1 MKSKSNIRWVV
12 KVVLISVAA
21 SMAFT
26 LASTEVMGRTGYII
40 SFAVLAAFII
50 IGLIF
55 DIVGVAVTVAAEA
68 PFHSMATRRE
78 RGAQEAIRLI
88 KSADRVASFCNDVI
102 GDVTGIVSGATAGMI
117 AARLAESFTA
127 GDILLPLLISG
138 VVTGLTV
145 GGKAVGKNAAIKNS
159 TKIVLKV
166 GKCIN
171 FLRFRPNSR

>member
-12 KVVLISVAA
+12 KVVLISVFA

-26 LASTEVMGRTGYII
+26 LASTEVMGRAGNII
-40 SFAVLAAFII
+40 AFSVLAAFII

-55 DIVGVAVTVAAEA
+55 DVVGVAVTVAAEA

-102 GDVTGIVSGATAGMI
+102 GDVTGIVSGAMAGMI
-117 AARLAESFTA
+117 AARLVEGFVA
-127 GDILLPLLISG
+127 GDIWLPLLISG
-138 VVTGLTV
+138 GVTGLTV
-145 GGKAVGKNAAIKNS
+145 GGKAIGKNFAITNS

-171 FLRFRPNSR
+171 FLRIKPKSK